1 MYWFR
6 QHQRDLLRLTLA
18 GWLLALLVVAF
29 QGCLVR
35 SDHNLTLPHHALS
48 VEQVADDHALHASGC
63 LQHCEATASAINPA
77 SQNLMPDLSS
87 WAILW
92 LPALLLVSGA
102 PSRFAFLA
110 LRRPAPSEP
119 PARLLFVRFND

>member
-1 MYWFR
+1 M
-6 QHQRDLLRLTLA
+6 RLTLA
-18 GWLLALLVVAF
+18 VWGLALLLVAF

-35 SDHNLTLPHHALS
+35 PEHNLSVTHTALS
-48 VEQVADDHALHASGC
+48 VTQVADDHALHASGC

-77 SQNLMPDLSS
+77 SQHPMLDLVS

-92 LPALLLVSGA
+92 LPALLLNPSDL
-102 PSRFAFLA
+102 SRFAFLA
-110 LRRPAPSEP
+110 LRRPVPSAP